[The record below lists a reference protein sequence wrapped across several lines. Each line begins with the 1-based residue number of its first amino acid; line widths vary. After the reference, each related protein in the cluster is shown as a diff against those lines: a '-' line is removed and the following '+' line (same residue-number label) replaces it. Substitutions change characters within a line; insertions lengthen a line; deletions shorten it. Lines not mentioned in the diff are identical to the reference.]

1 MSVTHETVVASL
13 LNRFQENGYNLK
25 GVNDGE
31 CFNRV
36 SYYNSTL
43 ARKYAVESVVSVDD
57 STVTLSK
64 NGQRISLMIVLDC
77 DPEEILADYTYP
89 PELSDELDDIT
100 DAFSSQWEGKKWSKN
115 D

>member
-1 MSVTHETVVASL
+1 MTVTHETVVNSL
-13 LNRFQENGYNLK
+13 IFKFQENGYTLE

-31 CFNRV
+31 CFHRV

-43 ARKYAVESVVSVDD
+43 ARKYAVDHVVGVDD

-64 NGQRISLMIVLDC
+64 NGQRIRLTIVLDC

-89 PELSDELDDIT
+89 RDLEEELESLT
-100 DAFSSQWEGKKWSKN
+100 DAFSSQWEGKKWPKK
-115 D
+115 

>member
-1 MSVTHETVVASL
+1 MTTHETVVNSL
-13 LNRFQENGYNLK
+13 LHKFQVNGYKILS
-25 GVNDGE
+25 VNDGE
-31 CFNRV
+31 ETFRV
-36 SYYNSTL
+36 GSRNTTE
-43 ARKYAVESVVSVDD
+43 ARKFAVDHVVGVDD

-64 NGQRISLMIVLDC
+64 NGQRIRLTIVLDC

-89 PELSDELDDIT
+89 RDLEEELESLT